1 MKALPDDLMSYL
13 HVKEVDAD
21 ELRYLLMTCIQ
32 GGVSHVGGQPEVRY
46 GAGAENDF
54 ALRAR
59 HDPATDAIVAME
71 PGPGL
76 SPELLQNLRSR
87 IQTELIES
95 TRSKVGREILL
106 SESPVDG
113 HFKHTNKFQLL
124 PVPLEAPHIVAAP
137 GVSARHPFVLEVQFP
152 CSVDQAINNFR
163 RLKAALDIEMTLN
176 ALVRGSIRSALGS
189 GRFHW
194 VTPQPE
200 EPDDPEPPS
209 EFLREGYRWPGMRN
223 ESDEFASV
231 SESKPIPEVE
241 LMKYYAIE
249 PWTPTMALTIPS
261 NLAAQLDRFDGLSH
275 ERRLRWLRACRWFQH
290 SNIVR
295 SYSYSAAFAALVVS
309 VEALIPED
317 EEKHWKT
324 ERFEDFVERYLVK
337 VSVTKDQLEK
347 FHHIRAQIV
356 HGNEL
361 DYFDRN
367 PLWIGWTPAM
377 DESLKN
383 FNEMRQLARRVLV
396 GWLEQT

>member
-1 MKALPDDLMSYL
+1 MSWL
-13 HVKEVDAD
+13 HVNEVNAD
-21 ELRYLLMTCIQ
+21 ELRYLLMTCIP
-32 GGVSHVGGQPEVRY
+32 GGVLHHEGQQDVLY
-46 GAGAENDF
+46 GAGGENEF
-54 ALRAR
+54 PPLMVR

-76 SPELLQNLRSR
+76 TLDLLENLRLR
-87 IQTELIES
+87 IEKEIIES
-95 TRSKVGREILL
+95 TTSKVGREILL

-113 HFKHTNKFQLL
+113 HFKHHNRFQLL
-124 PVPLEAPHIVAAP
+124 PVPLEAPHIVWAP

-152 CSVDQAINNFR
+152 GSVNGAINNFR
-163 RLKAALDIEMTLN
+163 RLKTALEIELTLN
-176 ALVRGSIRSALGS
+176 ALFRGSIRSAMGS

-194 VTPQPE
+194 VTRQPE
-200 EPDDPEPPS
+200 KPDETEPPS
-209 EFLREGYRWPGMRN
+209 DFVREGYTWPGMRTD
-223 ESDEFASV
+223 SAEFAAV
-231 SESKPIPEVE
+231 AESEPTPEVE
-241 LMKYYAIE
+241 PIEYYAIE
-249 PWTPTMALTIPS
+249 PWTPTMTLTIPA
-261 NLAAQLDRFDGLSH
+261 NLAAQLDRFDRLNH
-275 ERRLRWLRACRWFQH
+275 ELRQRWLRACRWFQH
-290 SNIVR
+290 SSLVR

-337 VSVTKDQLEK
+337 VSITKDQLEK
-347 FHHIRAQIV
+347 FRHIRAQIL

-361 DYFDRN
+361 DYFDSN
-367 PLWIGWTPAM
+367 PLWVGWTPAM